1 MRVLP
6 AACGFLCPLRA
17 WQSAG
22 EAGEVLTWEGR
33 GGANRDRTFR
43 GERFGSEGGA
53 GRAGRAAEAPGQRLQ
68 GGRV

>member
-17 WQSAG
+17 RRSAG
-22 EAGEVLTWEGR
+22 EAGEVLTWEGGR
-33 GGANRDRTFR
+33 GANRDRIFG
-43 GERFGSEGGA
+43 GERFGGEGGA

-68 GGRV
+68 GG